1 MIASLRALARA
12 KYPFR
17 LRLLAY
23 GVVGGGLLSLTS
35 LMMGQSTDLAT
46 TTGLAGCVSITV
58 GIWVGTTLAKWS
70 LYLTSRRI
78 VAALALGLEVLQD
91 LKSTPV
97 ERERADWLPE
107 TKLPWHQKILIWCQI
122 DLPVF
127 CLILAPVLA
136 LLVLLDL
143 GYGLYDLNFVR
154 SVASGVGVLA
164 LVSLAGQHLAIW
176 QLVRRLTRMRVALLA
191 SMDLPSQPVAQQDRK
206 RKQTRDSQRVLSWQE
221 EATRMAPVWIERIT
235 GVPVDEVAPEGFPGI
250 AA

>member
-1 MIASLRALARA
+1 MITSLQALVRG

-23 GVVGGGLLSLTS
+23 GVVGGGLASLIG

-58 GIWVGTTLAKWS
+58 GIWVGTALAKWS
-70 LYLTSRRI
+70 LCLTSRRI
-78 VAALALGLEVLQD
+78 IAALALGLEVLQD
-91 LKSTPV
+91 LKPTPV
-97 ERERADWLPE
+97 ERERAEWSPE
-107 TKLPWHQKILIWCQI
+107 VKLPWYQKVWIWCQM

-127 CLILAPVLA
+127 CLILAPVLV

-143 GYGLYDLNFVR
+143 GYGLYDLNLMR
-154 SVASGVGVLA
+154 SVAAGVGILA

-176 QLVRRLTRMRVALLA
+176 RLIRRLTRLAQPA
-191 SMDLPSQPVAQQDRK
+191 SMDLPTRSVAPQDRQ

-221 EATRMAPVWIERIT
+221 EATRTAPVWIERIT
-235 GVPVDEVAPEGFPGI
+235 GVPVDEVDPEGFPGI